1 VVSALLRMQLF
12 LIKMCKASFETIP
25 FVGVFSKQIPSSVN
39 ITYAQCNEFLY
50 LVTAPRF
57 CACIR
62 VLITSIGVFNTAPIE
77 FAIPPASLLCWY
89 QQKMNQIPRAK
100 KGEKSVQLIADSK
113 RSGWVW
119 LNELL
124 YLIVCAELH
133 RLLKSLSRNS
143 RHQSYY
149 RAYI

>member
-1 VVSALLRMQLF
+1 MLYRGVSPFKNAVIPNKNVLSELDDVRCVF
-12 LIKMCKASFETIP
+12 KAN
-25 FVGVFSKQIPSSVN
+25 IPSSVN

-50 LVTAPRF
+50 LVTGPRF

-113 RSGWVW
+113 RSGWV
-119 LNELL
+119 
-124 YLIVCAELH
+124 
-133 RLLKSLSRNS
+133 
-143 RHQSYY
+143 
-149 RAYI
+149 